1 MKGKI
6 VKMDIKIIGSTN
18 VGYKLS
24 KDEALKFAGK
34 SAGIC
39 YLPHNT
45 EKLFSESEE
54 KTIKRAEN
62 TLKSGHHSVYSHSVY
77 NFVLEGIPKI
87 LAMILNNEKMYNTS
101 EKSARYTKME
111 STGIEKELYEEWIEI
126 YKEKIK
132 EKYTDFDE
140 KKVLKLAQE
149 NARGIISVFTPATT
163 MEYTTDFRQINYIIH
178 WAEDFI
184 ENAENTLFNQKL
196 KEVLKDFINQM
207 PDIIIPELNSKTK
220 NRTFS
225 LFAKRD
231 RKEEFGENYSTNYE
245 VSFSELAQAQRHRTI
260 YYEMQIKDKASYY
273 VPKIIQNTDLETKW
287 IKDLSSLEN
296 NFPQAM
302 LVKVNERGTVEN
314 FILKCQERICGAAQ
328 LEIMNQTKDTLDK
341 YIENTRNTNKEVY
354 EYLLPYS
361 KGARCTFPGFKCTAP
376 CVFGGI
382 NALNRTI

>member
-1 MKGKI
+1 MN
-6 VKMDIKIIGSTN
+6 IKIIGSTN
-18 VGYKLS
+18 VGYILP

-163 MEYTTDFRQINYIIH
+163 MEHTTDFRQINYIIH

-341 YIENTRNTNKEVY
+341 YIEKTKNTNKDVY

>member
-1 MKGKI
+1 MN
-6 VKMDIKIIGSTN
+6 IKIIGSTN
-18 VGYKLS
+18 VGYILP

-54 KTIKRAEN
+54 RTIKRAEN

-132 EKYTDFDE
+132 EKYKDFDE

-382 NALNRTI
+382 NALNRSI

>member
-1 MKGKI
+1 MN
-6 VKMDIKIIGSTN
+6 IKIIGSTD
-18 VGYKLS
+18 VGYILS

>member
-1 MKGKI
+1 MN
-6 VKMDIKIIGSTN
+6 IKIIGSTN
-18 VGYKLS
+18 VGYILP

-132 EKYTDFDE
+132 EKYKDFDE

-341 YIENTRNTNKEVY
+341 YIEKTRNTNKEVY

-382 NALNRTI
+382 NALNRSI